1 MKILLTEKQ
10 FSLIEATGGL
20 DSFVNRITE
29 KFFNDDIEG
38 DYKEFQEL
46 LKTSIEKSGCEQI
59 DFGVFKYPAGGVV
72 YLTNVVINEKLLKLS
87 MGTLIYAI
95 FHEIGHQYQLRKY
108 GDDNIYQI
116 YSGEI
121 ELPEA
126 IQIIRKLE
134 TVADEYGLRKVR
146 EFIQRGFVKPDD
158 LPKAVYKN
166 VTDNQMGSI
175 INDMKKVVSSFE
187 NKTKESIVLNLYN
200 FIVSKIT

>member
-1 MKILLTEKQ
+1 MKILLTEEQ
-10 FSLIEATGGL
+10 INLIEATGGL

-59 DFGVFKYPAGGVV
+59 DFGVFKYPAGGVA
-72 YLTNVVINEKLLKLS
+72 YLTNVVINEKLLDLN
-87 MGTLIYAI
+87 MGVLIYAI
-95 FHEIGHQYQLRKY
+95 FHEIGHQYQFKKY
-108 GDDNIYQI
+108 GDDVVYKI

-126 IQIIRKLE
+126 IQIIRKFE
-134 TVADEYGLRKVR
+134 TVADEYGLRKVK
-146 EFIQRGFVKPDD
+146 EFIKRGFVKPND

-166 VTDNQMGSI
+166 INDKQMGSI
-175 INDMKKVVSSFE
+175 INDMKKVVSGFE
-187 NKTKESIVLNLYN
+187 DKSRESIALNLYN
-200 FIVSKIT
+200 FVVSKIT